1 MILHRSAVLGS
12 LCMLH
17 NTKNWRRPYTAMK
30 LLRPNLH
37 LKKWKDLILILT
49 YIPVNS
55 NTCLN
60 DIIWH
65 NLKITNF
72 YNVLYFFFFLCVV
85 PFKYRYF
92 ILIYMYQCILHISA
106 MSASEYISVYRMNN
120 QGRLF
125 FTNCNY
131 SNEVK
136 VRNTSACKN
145 TNILKD
151 LKCQV
156 LINYTAIQ
164 KFSTNWWCEQEIQES
179 WEI

>member
-1 MILHRSAVLGS
+1 MVCFEYQKYGNFFIIWFYIVLQYWDHYACS
-12 LCMLH
+12 ITLKIEDDH
-17 NTKNWRRPYTAMK
+17 TQPWNFWDQ
-30 LLRPNLH
+30 NLH

-92 ILIYMYQCILHISA
+92 ILIYMYLCILHISA

-125 FTNCNY
+125 LQTVTIVMRFRSETLLLAKIQI
-131 SNEVK
+131 S
-136 VRNTSACKN
+136 
-145 TNILKD
+145 LK
-151 LKCQV
+151 
-156 LINYTAIQ
+156 T
-164 KFSTNWWCEQEIQES
+164 
-179 WEI
+179 

>member
-125 FTNCNY
+125 LQTVTIVMRFRSETLLLA
-131 SNEVK
+131 K
-136 VRNTSACKN
+136 
-145 TNILKD
+145 IQIFLK
-151 LKCQV
+151 
-156 LINYTAIQ
+156 T
-164 KFSTNWWCEQEIQES
+164 
-179 WEI
+179 

>member
-65 NLKITNF
+65 NLKKKTKLLQCF
-72 YNVLYFFFFLCVV
+72 VLCAVS
-85 PFKYRYF
+85 FKYRYF

-131 SNEVK
+131 SNEV
-136 VRNTSACKN
+136 
-145 TNILKD
+145 
-151 LKCQV
+151 
-156 LINYTAIQ
+156 
-164 KFSTNWWCEQEIQES
+164 
-179 WEI
+179 